1 MKIVYTPLHGTGVI
15 LVPASLRKFGFR
27 NIITVKEQNIPD
39 GNFPTVVSPNPEER
53 ATMKMALDLAA
64 KEKARPGIGNRSRCR
79 PHRSGDSK

>member
-39 GNFPTVVSPNPEER
+39 GNFRQSFRRIRKNAPQ
-53 ATMKMALDLAA
+53 
-64 KEKARPGIGNRSRCR
+64 
-79 PHRSGDSK
+79 